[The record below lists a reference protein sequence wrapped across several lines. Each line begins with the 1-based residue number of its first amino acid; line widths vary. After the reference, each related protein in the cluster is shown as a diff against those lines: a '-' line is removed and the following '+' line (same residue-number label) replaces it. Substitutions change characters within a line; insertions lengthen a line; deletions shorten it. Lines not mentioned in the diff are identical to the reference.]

1 MTRGGEVSGE
11 PSTPCDSVKLVQG
24 AVTTFLCQVSQSMM
38 LFSMQITAPTPDILN
53 PILPT
58 VEPANMS
65 LMSFSKVI
73 LVHSNI

>member
-1 MTRGGEVSGE
+1 
-11 PSTPCDSVKLVQG
+11 
-24 AVTTFLCQVSQSMM
+24 M

-73 LVHSNI
+73 LVHSNIWELQLWGLQVLVL